1 MKYLDISDTIVAPA
15 TPQGVGAIAVIRIS
29 GKNAI
34 QIVNSVFK
42 GKDLEAQETHTIHF
56 GTIRKDSGEIVDEVL
71 VSLFKEPR
79 SFTKENVIEIS
90 SHGSPF
96 IVEQILQLLV
106 NKGARMAHAGEF
118 TRRAFLNG
126 QFDLA
131 QAEAVADLIS
141 SDSQASHQVAMN
153 QMRGGFSKKIKDL
166 REELIRF
173 AALVELELDFAEED
187 VEFANRVQL
196 RSFLDGVL
204 SYVNELLSSFQLGN
218 VLKNGIPTVIVGKPN
233 AGKSTLLNALLQEEK
248 AIVSDIA
255 GTTRDSI
262 EDEIILEGIRFRFID
277 TAGLRETTDQIEA
290 IGVERAKQKI
300 QEASLVMY
308 LFDAASTPILEVET
322 IEQELKTLQKPY
334 FLLFNKIDK
343 VDSMVIEKL
352 KNFEH
357 SICISAKEQQN
368 LTALHNALLSVV
380 KNKQVKTGDVV
391 INNLRHFEALS
402 LTQKSLEK
410 VLEDIE
416 TQLTTDLLAMDIR
429 EAVMH
434 LGSIIGEVT
443 NDDLLDYIFSKF
455 CIGK

>member
-1 MKYLDISDTIVAPA
+1 LKYLDISDTIVAPA
-15 TPQGVGAIAVIRIS
+15 TPQGVGAIAVVRIS

-42 GKDLEAQETHTIHF
+42 GKDLEAQESHTIHF

-106 NKGARMAHAGEF
+106 SKGARMAQAGEF
-118 TRRAFLNG
+118 TKRAFLNG

-131 QAEAVADLIS
+131 QAEAVADLIA

-153 QMRGGFSKKIKDL
+153 QMRGGFSKKIKAL

-187 VEFANRVQL
+187 VEFANRTQL
-196 RSFLDGVL
+196 KSFLDGVL

-277 TAGLRETTDQIEA
+277 TAGLRETTDYIEA

-300 QEASLVMY
+300 QEASLIMY
-308 LFDAASTPILEVET
+308 LFDTTSTSISEIET
-322 IEQELKTLQKPY
+322 IEKELKELQKPY

-343 VDSMVIEKL
+343 IDAQTTEQL
-352 KNFEH
+352 KHFEH
-357 SICISAKEQQN
+357 SICISAKEQKN
-368 LTALHNALLSVV
+368 LLELHNALLSVV
-380 KNKQVKTGDVV
+380 KNRQVKTGDVV
-391 INNLRHFEALS
+391 INNLRHFEALM
-402 LTQKSLEK
+402 LTQKSLER
-410 VLEDIE
+410 VLEDID
-416 TQLTTDLLAMDIR
+416 TQITTDLLAMDIR

-434 LGSIIGEVT
+434 LGSIVGEVT
-443 NDDLLDYIFSKF
+443 NDDLLEYIFSKF

>member
-1 MKYLDISDTIVAPA
+1 LKYLDISDTIVAPA

-34 QIVNSVFK
+34 QIINSVFK
-42 GKDLEAQETHTIHF
+42 GKDLEAQESHTIHF

-106 NKGARMAHAGEF
+106 SKGARMAHAGEF

-187 VEFANRVQL
+187 VEFANRTQL
-196 RSFLDGVL
+196 KSFLDGVL
-204 SYVNELLSSFQLGN
+204 NYVNELLSSFQLGN

-300 QEASLVMY
+300 QEASLIMY
-308 LFDAASTPILEVET
+308 LFDAASTPISEVET

-343 VDSMVIEKL
+343 VDSTVIEKL

-357 SICISAKEQQN
+357 SICISAKEQKN

-380 KNKQVKTGDVV
+380 KNRQVKTGDVV

>member
-1 MKYLDISDTIVAPA
+1 LKYLDISDTIVAPA
-15 TPQGVGAIAVIRIS
+15 TPQGVGAIAVIRVS
-29 GKNAI
+29 GKNAV

-42 GKDLEAQETHTIHF
+42 GKNLEAQESHTIHF

-71 VSLFKEPR
+71 VSIFREPR
-79 SFTKENVIEIS
+79 SFTKENVVEIS

-106 NKGARMAHAGEF
+106 SKGARMAQAGEF

-131 QAEAVADLIS
+131 QAEAVADLIA
-141 SDSQASHQVAMN
+141 SDSQASHQIAMN
-153 QMRGGFSKKIKDL
+153 QMRGGFSKKIKNL

-187 VEFANRVQL
+187 VEFANRTQL
-196 RSFLDGVL
+196 KNFLEGVL
-204 SYVNELLSSFQLGN
+204 KYVNELLSSFQLGN

-262 EDEIILEGIRFRFID
+262 EDEMILEGIRFRFID

-300 QEASLVMY
+300 QEASLILY
-308 LFDAASTPILEVET
+308 LFDSSSTPIAEIET
-322 IEQELKTLQKPY
+322 IEKELKELQKPY

-343 VDSMVIEKL
+343 VDTSLTERL
-352 KNFEH
+352 KGFEH
-357 SICISAKEQQN
+357 SICISAKEQKN
-368 LTALHNALLSVV
+368 LTALHDALLSVV
-380 KNKQVKTGDVV
+380 KNRQVKTGDVV

-416 TQLTTDLLAMDIR
+416 TQITTDLLAMDIR

-443 NDDLLDYIFSKF
+443 SENLLDYIFSKF